1 MSELPALQALLD
13 QIVERVARRVVA
25 LQEETHQGEEDG
37 AGRSPWMSA
46 KSTASY
52 LDWRVQRLYKL
63 TASGEIPHYKQEG
76 RLLFHRGELER
87 WLAGF
92 AEGARRLDRFAET
105 ELSSRPDQKGA
116 ASQ

>member
-1 MSELPALQALLD
+1 MSELPALQPLLD
-13 QIVERVARRVVA
+13 QIAERVARRVVA
-25 LQEETHQGEEDG
+25 LQVEAHQGEDEG

-46 KSTASY
+46 KSTAWY
-52 LDWRVQRLYKL
+52 LDWPVQRLYKL

-92 AEGARRLDRFAET
+92 AEGQRRLDPLVET
-105 ELSSRPDQKGA
+105 ELSSRPDEKGA

>member
-13 QIVERVARRVVA
+13 ELAERLARRVLA
-25 LQEETHQGEEDG
+25 LQEETHQGEDEG
-37 AGRSPWMSA
+37 PGRSPWMSA
-46 KSTASY
+46 RSTAAY
-52 LDWRVQRLYKL
+52 FDWPVQRLYKL

-76 RLLFHRGELER
+76 RLLFRRDELER

-92 AEGARRLDRFAET
+92 AEGERRLDRLAET
-105 ELSSRPDQKGA
+105 ELSSRPDEKGA

>member
-1 MSELPALQALLD
+1 MNEASLLEAMLEQLVD
-13 QIVERVARRVVA
+13 RVARRVIA
-25 LQEETHQGEEDG
+25 LQADARSVSDGE
-37 AGRSPWMSA
+37 GRSPWMSVKTA
-46 KSTASY
+46 ASY
-52 LDWRVQRLYKL
+52 LDWPKQRLYKL

-92 AEGARRLDRFAET
+92 AEGQRRLDRLAET
-105 ELSSRPDQKGA
+105 ELSSRPDEEGA